1 MICSSIFQTA
11 RQAASAFRSST
22 LSREAS
28 SGTASIAASRAVASA
43 WRAAQRADRLHSVA
57 GMDLTIDSA
66 GRYILR
72 VSMAGAEGTRF
83 KVDIGGSAYQP
94 AE

>member
-1 MICSSIFQTA
+1 
-11 RQAASAFRSST
+11 
-22 LSREAS
+22 
-28 SGTASIAASRAVASA
+28 
-43 WRAAQRADRLHSVA
+43 
-57 GMDLTIDSA
+57 MDLTIDSA

-72 VSMAGAEGTRF
+72 VSMAGAEVTRF